1 MRIYKLLTSLFFFI
15 TTIMYAETKEVDKL
29 FEKVNQAPTQ
39 EMKKELIE
47 ELKKKLAQKNIKA
60 REEAD
65 AIIKAKQKIPLKIY
79 DDTSLQK

>member
-1 MRIYKLLTSLFFFI
+1 MRIYKLSVSLFFFI